1 MYECQSKREHQA
13 KWDTGLNGR
22 QAKYEHQA
30 SIGVRQ
36 TWAPGRHGRRS
47 KREHRSK
54 RWLVSARLWASLLS
68 GRLVEPHEFRLLG
81 GVPEPHLWNC
91 YRKLESGPPH
101 LLLFRRQ
108 KAVRRL
114 TSSASGV
121 PLVPLLFLRQ
131 LSHLFKVRPIRFSH
145 GTFYRTFKCN
155 QVASLARRFRRHS
168 VCAGYAVS
176 QGCSDV
182 AEIVQGK
189 FISSN
194 APSSAGGRCL
204 IGKNKKSIQ
213 AVSQQYLETS
223 R

>member
-1 MYECQSKREHQA
+1 MPVETERRLSM
-13 KWDTGLNGR
+13 
-22 QAKYEHQA
+22 
-30 SIGVRQ
+30 GVR
-36 TWAPGRHGRRS
+36 WAWTPGKHGRRVGMGAG
-47 KREHRSK
+47 RNANIGRNAGWY
-54 RWLVSARLWASLLS
+54 RLVFGQASFLDGLLS
-68 GRLVEPHEFRLLG
+68 PMGSGCWG

-131 LSHLFKVRPIRFSH
+131 LSHLFKVRPIRFPH
-145 GTFYRTFKCN
+145 GAFYRTFKCN
-155 QVASLARRFRRHS
+155 QVASFARGFRRHS
-168 VCAGYAVS
+168 ICAGYAVS

-182 AEIVQGK
+182 AEIVQRK

>member
-1 MYECQSKREHQA
+1 MSAGRNGAPVKH
-13 KWDTGLNGR
+13 GR
-22 QAKYEHQA
+22 QVGMDA
-30 SIGVRQ
+30 RQ

-68 GRLVEPHEFRLLG
+68 GRLVEPYGFRLLG

-155 QVASLARRFRRHS
+155 QVASLARRFRGHS
-168 VCAGYAVS
+168 VCAGYAVF

-182 AEIVQGK
+182 AEIVQAK

-213 AVSQQYLETS
+213 AVSQQYLETT